1 MKHKTKILSS
11 LTALALITSFNTSA
25 QSNTGSSLNQ
35 DGFYLGGN
43 YGYLRVEGDDDFDDD
58 KDAFEGIVGYR
69 FNQYFALE
77 GSYIDF
83 GEYGSDLAN
92 ADTNGYT
99 AAIKGSLPLNDA
111 FSLFLKVGQLWS
123 ETDYSALG
131 ATREIDDE
139 SVFVGGGVAFTL
151 TPNFVLN
158 ATYSVYDT
166 SLEFDDVDDENFE
179 TDFKQA
185 SVGFEFRF

>member
-1 MKHKTKILSS
+1 MKHKTKILTS
-11 LTALALITSFNTSA
+11 LTAIALAASFNTVA
-25 QSNTGSSLNQ
+25 QSNSSEDIN
-35 DGFYLGGN
+35 DSGFYLGGN

-58 KDAFEGIVGYR
+58 KEAFEGIAGYR

-83 GEYGSDLAN
+83 GDYGTDLAR
-92 ADTNGYT
+92 ADVDGYT
-99 AAIKGSLPLNDA
+99 AAIKGSLPVNEV

-123 ETDYSALG
+123 ETDYQALDYS
-131 ATREIDDE
+131 RKVDDE
-139 SVFVGGGVAFTL
+139 SMFVGGGVAFNISTNL
-151 TPNFVLN
+151 VLN

-166 SLEFDDVDDENFE
+166 SLEFDDLDDENFD

-185 SVGFEFRF
+185 SVGLEYRF